1 MISDLLL
8 LSGNDIPFPEAQ
20 LTIHQPTIKEIG
32 YIGEEAFF
40 SGCDLLDFSKNI
52 LSYEDKV
59 RLEDKSNFEIFMS
72 IMKDKQTMAI
82 QSNKISAMLVLSLM
96 FPSYQFSFSNDSIV
110 FEKENESGEQEIYF
124 INQDNFE
131 RFKEIL
137 VSIFCLNKHKK
148 EEQNFNPAN
157 ERARK
162 IAEKLQKGR
171 EKVAATKGPQKISVL
186 SRYISILTV
195 GERKNMN
202 ELLSL
207 TVYQL
212 FDEFERFELKQAF
225 DTYFKAKL
233 AGAQNIE
240 EVENWMKELHSE
252 S

>member
-1 MISDLLL
+1 MIGDLLL

-59 RLEDKSNFEIFMS
+59 HLEDKSNFEIFMS

-82 QSNKISAMLVLSLM
+82 QNNKISALLVLSLM
-96 FPSYQFSFSNDSIV
+96 FPSYSISFSNDNKLA
-110 FEKENESGEQEIYF
+110 FEKMDVEGDNKEIYF
-124 INQDNFE
+124 IDENNFE
-131 RFKEIL
+131 QFKEIL
-137 VSIFCLNKHKK
+137 SSIFCLKKHKK
-148 EEQNFNPAN
+148 DEQNYNPAN

-171 EKVAATKGPQKISVL
+171 EKAAAAKGPQRISVL

-233 AGAQNIE
+233 AGAKDIE
-240 EVENWMKELHSE
+240 EVENWMKELHP
-252 S
+252 